1 MIGDGLLDET
11 FAYVEGCAVVF
22 DNEFD
27 LLAGY
32 RVAVLGNVKACA
44 RDNLLAGARKCA
56 VNGMTI
62 PILTVVCAAAPP
74 NIAAAIP
81 RDITIRLMTLI
92 HIATSRRL
100 VGIGLNLE
108 RARSRR
114 AIESVSRLQCVAFA
128 VCRVCM

>member
-1 MIGDGLLDET
+1 
-11 FAYVEGCAVVF
+11 
-22 DNEFD
+22 
-27 LLAGY
+27 
-32 RVAVLGNVKACA
+32 
-44 RDNLLAGARKCA
+44 
-56 VNGMTI
+56 MTI

-92 HIATSRRL
+92 HIATSRGL

-108 RARSRR
+108 QARSRR

-128 VCRVCM
+128 CSLEVLFDYSAVAVWLRAGVFKWTGQTALVARPSYPSRRR